1 MNKSIICKRS
11 LAVVGCL
18 MLATVIGCD
27 ADFNHPQ
34 QIQLSD
40 YPENETEAAKL
51 YVSKCSG
58 CHAAPLPTIHDAGQ
72 WPSIVRRMEMR
83 MNNKAVQP
91 PNAEET
97 AIIIGYL
104 QKHAKK

>member
-1 MNKSIICKRS
+1 MRSWS
-11 LAVVGCL
+11 LAVVVCL

-27 ADFNHPQ
+27 ADFSHPQ
-34 QIQLSD
+34 QIQMSD
-40 YPENETEAAKL
+40 YPEHETETAKL